1 MNNNIIK
8 YSLLILALVFLQVIV
23 FNNILFNGYIN
34 PLIYLIFIFIY
45 PIHENKT
52 KLLLLSF
59 TLGIIID
66 FFSNSGGSNAA
77 SLVFVAYLRLPILRL
92 IQSNKEFDF
101 LLFNIK
107 KLNSLQIIIYVFSL
121 TFLHHILLF
130 YLESYTLNNFN
141 HIFLKA
147 LYSSL
152 LSSLIIV
159 LSLTLFIKNKQS

>member
-8 YSLLILALVFLQVIV
+8 YSLLILALAFLQVIV

-130 YLESYTLNNFN
+130 YLESYTLNNFS